1 MGKIQ
6 FISREQEIIL
16 DEVAKEEYLSSNF
29 YFTGGTALSSFYL
42 HHRYSDD
49 LDFFSLQKI
58 DEQSIL
64 ALVNKWSKIHDFT
77 FESRFVDVVYGF
89 GLNFKND
96 QSLKLD
102 FAYYPY
108 KQVEITKTQGNI
120 QIDSLTD
127 IAINKLLVISQ
138 RTDVK
143 DFVDL
148 YYLLQEFSLWDLR
161 EGVKQKFN
169 VETEPLL
176 LAADFLK
183 VEDFDF
189 LPKMIKKLD
198 ISELKSFFRKKAEEI
213 GRKSTF

>member
-16 DEVAKEEYLSSNF
+16 DEIAKEEYLSSNF

-49 LDFFSLQKI
+49 LDFFSLQNI

-64 ALVNKWSKIHDFT
+64 VLVNKWSKIHDFT
-77 FESRFVDVVYGF
+77 FESRFVDVVYVF

-108 KQVEITKTQGNI
+108 KQVETTKTQGNI

-127 IAINKLLVISQ
+127 IAVNKLLVISQ

-169 VETEPLL
+169 VEIEPLL

-198 ISELKSFFRKKAEEI
+198 ISELKSFFRKKAGEI

>member
-6 FISREQEIIL
+6 FIKREQEIIL
-16 DEVAKEEYLSSNF
+16 DEVNRDSYLTSNF

-42 HHRYSDD
+42 HHRYSEDID
-49 LDFFSLQKI
+49 LFSDQKI
-58 DEQSIL
+58 EEQVIL
-64 ALVNKWSKIHDFT
+64 NTVNKWSQLYNFT

-89 GLNFKND
+89 TLFFDNYT
-96 QSLKLD
+96 LKLD

-108 KQVEITKTQGNI
+108 KQIEKPNKEGNI
-120 QIDSLTD
+120 RIDSLTD
-127 IAINKLLVISQ
+127 IAVNKLLVVSQ
-138 RTDVK
+138 RSDVK

-161 EGVKQKFN
+161 DGVKQKFN
-169 VETEPLL
+169 VEIEPLL

-189 LPKMIKKLD
+189 LPKMIKELD
-198 ISELKSFFRKKAEEI
+198 IEKLKSFFRQ
-213 GRKSTF
+213 KSKDLSQKSIV